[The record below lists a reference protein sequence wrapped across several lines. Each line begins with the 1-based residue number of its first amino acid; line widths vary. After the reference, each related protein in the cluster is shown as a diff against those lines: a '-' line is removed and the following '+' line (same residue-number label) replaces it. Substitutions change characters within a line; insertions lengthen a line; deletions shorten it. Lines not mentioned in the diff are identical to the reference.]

1 MNRQTETLVQDQHDN
16 IDCDE
21 MIKLLEDFYN
31 INQIQNSLS
40 SIILRQRSKI
50 DSIANNMDSAE
61 NSAINGLTNLEL
73 AKKYSFKYT
82 PIIVGSLLGMAL
94 TGPTGLLL
102 GLKTGSIAT
111 ATAMSGGIIGGWCGY
126 KIQK

>member
-50 DSIANNMDSAE
+50 DSITDNIE
-61 NSAINGLTNLEL
+61 NSEISTLNGLTNLEI

-102 GLKTGSIAT
+102 GLKTASIAT
-111 ATAMSGGIIGGWCGY
+111 GMGGGILGGWFGY

>member
-1 MNRQTETLVQDQHDN
+1 MDNQTETLIQNKQDD
-16 IDCDE
+16 IGCEE

-31 INQIQNSLS
+31 INQIQSSLS
-40 SIILRQRSKI
+40 SIILRQRGKI
-50 DSIANNMDSAE
+50 DSITDNIE
-61 NSAINGLTNLEL
+61 NSENSTINGLTNLEI
-73 AKKYSFKYT
+73 AKKYSFRYT
-82 PIIVGSLLGMAL
+82 PIIVGSLLGMVL

-111 ATAMSGGIIGGWCGY
+111 GMGGGIIGGLCGY

>member
-1 MNRQTETLVQDQHDN
+1 MDNQTETLIQNKQDD
-16 IDCDE
+16 IGCEE

-40 SIILRQRSKI
+40 SILLRQRGKI
-50 DSIANNMDSAE
+50 DTIVDNMDSAE
-61 NSAINGLTNLEL
+61 NSAINGLTNLEI

-102 GLKTGSIAT
+102 GLKTASI
-111 ATAMSGGIIGGWCGY
+111 ATAMSGGILGGWFGY